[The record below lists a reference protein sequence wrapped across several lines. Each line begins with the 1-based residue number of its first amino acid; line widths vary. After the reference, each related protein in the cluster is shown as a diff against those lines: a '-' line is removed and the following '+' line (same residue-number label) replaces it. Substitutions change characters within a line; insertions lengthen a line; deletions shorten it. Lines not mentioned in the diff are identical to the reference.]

1 MIGLRHPN
9 IKGVIKYHPGIHS
22 RPKEKPKAPYHKK
35 QI

>member
-9 IKGVIKYHPGIHS
+9 IKGVIKNLSGRHS
-22 RPKEKPKAPYHKK
+22 RPKEKPNAPYHKK